1 MVAARTGDGF
11 SRRRELGRYQPP
23 RLQIVDHWHQIGTV
37 MQGPAIDTPGAPLPA
52 QWYLETQ
59 SQLEDTG
66 LTPVVPFPNI
76 ASILNP
82 DASTDY
88 PNVPTQ
94 LDERSI
100 FYQMINNDQSSAAL
114 AGAKAFVDSWL
125 AWSQEFSLDPSSPE
139 DQLYFEYSE
148 QAFED
153 RINRIYQQLVNQADE
168 ADPADNPVFKT
179 YDDVVTRIIQLAP
192 FNLLDGAW
200 LRNIG
205 VTGPIDEIRA
215 LLYSISMDEL
225 GDGDVSKNHC
235 NIYLDLCHSV
245 GYYPPPIDSR
255 DFAFD
260 PDLLQSS
267 FTVPAFELAIS
278 QFSEEYYPELLGM
291 TLQLEWEVLDLK
303 VTRDLLEY
311 FGINPHFYVMHIG
324 IDNAVNGHGQRAA
337 DAVQLYLQ
345 NEESVGGHEAVQA
358 AWRRIWNGFV
368 AFGNIG
374 GSGEDL
380 TQLIKDKPSLK
391 EQMIAMIER
400 KAEYGRLNHQTHT
413 VGATPINEWFGRPEE
428 FLEALRVHD
437 WITPGDWTNS
447 RMNGLMSFQTGPMF
461 RVFDDD
467 EISLWAAYTQSLAT
481 TPAPPAPGEVP
492 PTEAA
497 EAMAALIDELR
508 PVQQGIPGHDTNML
522 ADLQGEVHTLKWW
535 FTQPTR
541 DLMQALSS
549 PVNDVITPGK
559 PEDSYYFTD
568 LIAPSGPMG
577 SMFSLPATSAGGRI
591 RRDVVRDW
599 ITAGCPLPLAAR
611 EAPTVKVAEAVPGA
625 TTVRNT
631 SLWLNTPAATRH
643 RHPTGRIYGLGT
655 IH

>member
-1 MVAARTGDGF
+1 M
-11 SRRRELGRYQPP
+11 ELGGQRWSLRGPGTDSPDAENWGRYQPP

-255 DFAFD
+255 EFAFD

-267 FTVPAFELAIS
+267 FTVPAFQLAIS
-278 QFSEEYYPELLGM
+278 QFSEEYYPEMLGM

-303 VTRDLLEY
+303 VTRDLL
-311 FGINPHFYVMHIG
+311 GVLWHQPTLLRDAHRHR
-324 IDNAVNGHGQRAA
+324 QRCERTRPECGRCGPALPAERGVGRRPRGRPGPPGGASGTASSRSGTSEAA
-337 DAVQLYLQ
+337 ART
-345 NEESVGGHEAVQA
+345 S
-358 AWRRIWNGFV
+358 
-368 AFGNIG
+368 
-374 GSGEDL
+374 S
-380 TQLIKDKPSLK
+380 QLITDKPSLK

-400 KAEYGRLNHQTHT
+400 KAEYGKLNHQTHT
-413 VGATPINEWFGRPEE
+413 VGPTPINEWFGRPEE

-447 RMNGLMSFQTGPMF
+447 RMNG
-461 RVFDDD
+461 
-467 EISLWAAYTQSLAT
+467 AA
-481 TPAPPAPGEVP
+481 
-492 PTEAA
+492 
-497 EAMAALIDELR
+497 
-508 PVQQGIPGHDTNML
+508 
-522 ADLQGEVHTLKWW
+522 
-535 FTQPTR
+535 
-541 DLMQALSS
+541 
-549 PVNDVITPGK
+549 
-559 PEDSYYFTD
+559 
-568 LIAPSGPMG
+568 
-577 SMFSLPATSAGGRI
+577 
-591 RRDVVRDW
+591 
-599 ITAGCPLPLAAR
+599 
-611 EAPTVKVAEAVPGA
+611 
-625 TTVRNT
+625 
-631 SLWLNTPAATRH
+631 
-643 RHPTGRIYGLGT
+643 
-655 IH
+655 